1 MHEEAP
7 EGGGYEIWGALLGL
21 SIITV
26 LAFLLPP
33 LDSIMEAH
41 EGLHHLQ
48 HAVAFIFS
56 LAAGLAL
63 YRLLRLIAAG
73 AEGWL
78 KRVSRTLLVTKHRAD
93 PKGYLSLVF
102 SAAIVVFWHIPLF
115 FNLAVLDD
123 VVHIVEHL
131 SFSLA
136 GGAVGFALHS
146 MGKWTRL
153 GSLLIAELTMLLFAS
168 FLIVFQLHVYQV
180 YPREH
185 EFVFGIG
192 MVYTMM
198 PLMIYTVYR
207 FLVEQVS

>member
-1 MHEEAP
+1 M
-7 EGGGYEIWGALLGL
+7 
-21 SIITV
+21 
-26 LAFLLPP
+26 AFT
-33 LDSIMEAH
+33 
-41 EGLHHLQ
+41 
-48 HAVAFIFS
+48 FS

-63 YRLLRLIAAG
+63 YRILRITAVRTT
-73 AEGWL
+73 GWP
-78 KRVSRTLLVTKHRAD
+78 KRASRTLLVTKHRTD
-93 PKGYLSLVF
+93 PRGHVSILF
-102 SAAIVVFWHIPLF
+102 AAAIVIFWHIPVF

-123 VVHIVEHL
+123 AVHIVEHL
-131 SFSLA
+131 SFSMA

-146 MGKWTRL
+146 MGTWTRL
-153 GSLLIAELTMLLFAS
+153 GSLLIAELTMLLFAV

-198 PLMIYTVYR
+198 PLMIYTIYR